1 MAAADRSSA
10 APAQLDTDTD
20 TARSHP
26 HALGLNTSAK
36 SNVLK
41 AWRRAAQCRWASP
54 AGQRSGHQPFP
65 KTERMW
71 NCRECIF
78 SGSAISYELAPHES
92 TRGKGSVP
100 HPAEA
105 TAGHRHQRRSSAPS
119 PHPARVQPLSK
130 GTAGTA
136 LMGVSAL
143 APAGRWVAKTA
154 RSQPCCSF
162 LPIPS
167 LPVFPSF
174 MCSSFSCLLCCLG
187 VFQDIFSS
195 GSAYQRGK
203 GMDD

>member
-41 AWRRAAQCRWASP
+41 AWRRAAQCRWAS